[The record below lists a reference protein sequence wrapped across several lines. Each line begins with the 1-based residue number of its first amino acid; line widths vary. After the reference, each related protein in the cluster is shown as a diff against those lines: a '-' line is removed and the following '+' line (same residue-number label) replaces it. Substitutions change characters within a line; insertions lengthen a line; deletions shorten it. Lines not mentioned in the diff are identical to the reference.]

1 MLAMD
6 NQEVLV
12 ALLRDKKD
20 FAILQTEGWYRIPVE
35 HTPKRW
41 PPDFIAFYQPKA
53 FGGDAFRIRYYGK
66 VKRIDR
72 VQRRELFPNEFDS
85 AKADKLYY
93 RILFDPLNQHS
104 HIIPCRLPRSVVF
117 IPTTWHKFVIADEI
131 NDLFDE
137 SPLEDDLWAELKE
150 RKIRAERQWPV
161 HKNDLSY
168 RLDFA
173 FFCNQGKL
181 DVETDGDTWHTEKE
195 HIALDNQRNNDIEA
209 QGWHVMRFN
218 TQQIKEQ
225 RAEYCLPRIQD
236 SLNNL
241 GGLTEDGLVPR
252 KFFEKNG
259 EKGQQLTLFDEKAPY
274 NTDSDEDI
282 LD

>member
-1 MLAMD
+1 MA

-12 ALLRDKKD
+12 ALIRDKKD

-35 HTPKRW
+35 HTPRRW

-53 FGGDAFRIRYYGK
+53 FGADAFRIRYFGK
-66 VKRIDR
+66 VTRIDQ

-85 AKADKLYY
+85 VNADRLYH
-93 RILFDPLNQHS
+93 RIQFEPLKQHP
-104 HIIPCRLPRSVVF
+104 HTIPCRFARPVVF
-117 IPTTWHKFVIADEI
+117 IPTTWHKFIHADEL

-137 SPLEDDLWAELKE
+137 SLLEDLLWADLKK
-150 RKIRAERQWPV
+150 RKILAERQWPV
-161 HKNDLSY
+161 FKDDLSY

-181 DVETDGDTWHTEKE
+181 DVETDGDTWHLEKE
-195 HIALDNQRNNDIEA
+195 RAALDNRRNNDIEA
-209 QGWHVMRFN
+209 QGWHVLRFN
-218 TQQIKEQ
+218 TKQIQEQ

-236 SLNNL
+236 TLTTL
-241 GGLTEDGLVPR
+241 GGLIEDGLVPR
-252 KFFEKNG
+252 KFIEKNG
-259 EKGQQLTLFDEKAPY
+259 ESGQQLTLFEEKAPY
-274 NTDSDEDI
+274 NSDSEEDV